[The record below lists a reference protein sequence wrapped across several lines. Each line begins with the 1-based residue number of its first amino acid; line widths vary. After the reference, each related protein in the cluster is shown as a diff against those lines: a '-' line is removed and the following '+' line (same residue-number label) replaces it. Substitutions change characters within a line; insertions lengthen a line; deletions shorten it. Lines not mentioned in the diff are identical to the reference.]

1 MDVMAYPIYRSGNFK
16 PQLVYVQA
24 IFPDR
29 EIMKTL
35 DSKLTPVYT
44 QLWRYLK

>member
-16 PQLVYVQA
+16 TQLGYVQA

-29 EIMKTL
+29 EFF
-35 DSKLTPVYT
+35 V
-44 QLWRYLK
+44 

>member
-24 IFPDR
+24 IFPD
-29 EIMKTL
+29 
-35 DSKLTPVYT
+35 SKLTPVYT